1 MKHISLKLVIPVA
14 ALAVTLTTVSC
25 GDFIEVDSNSVIN
38 SDGYK
43 INDRATARYTMFGIL
58 AQLQRVADKYVVVG
72 ELRGD
77 LLTTTDNSTQDLRD
91 IADFAADSLNAYHL
105 ESDLYA
111 IINGCN
117 YLLSRIDT
125 AVVVTNDEGE
135 REQVLKY
142 EMAQAQAIRAWCY
155 LQLLLDYGTATY
167 YTEPIT
173 AVDQTV
179 DGREMSL
186 DELVPLLIA
195 NLQPWVPTDAETP
208 ERMPDYGTVDR
219 YASSQLFVPVRVLLG
234 DLYLYVND
242 YEQAARMYY
251 AHLLSN
257 GLTVLARRNSWTDN
271 TFTRESGNW
280 TSLLSTASEMQTV
293 IQCTDDYVESQ
304 SHLAQVFS
312 PTEDYLLA
320 PSAAGLDTWESQTY
334 AYGSSVS
341 TQGDLRGPYGTYDYV
356 TLAKGTTETEV
367 AAVTKYKNLEQTV
380 ALYRTSTI
388 YLRYAEAINRLG
400 KHNMAFALLKF
411 GLNREKLNVPSYV
424 PSSEF
429 TDAEGQVI
437 PYLDFGQG
445 NLNYDQIFSA
455 NAAMHSR
462 GCGERISDFRSYAI
476 ESGVDSLLFVENQL
490 LTEMALE
497 TGYEGN
503 RFADIFRIGRHRSET
518 AFVAATIA
526 RRNPAL
532 EARLQDER
540 NWYLPRSE
548 LGSRD

>member
-1 MKHISLKLVIPVA
+1 MKHILLKLVIPIA
-14 ALAVTLTTVSC
+14 AFSVTLAAVSC

-105 ESDLYA
+105 DSDLYA
-111 IINGCN
+111 IINSCN

-125 AVVVTNDEGE
+125 SIVVTNDEGE

-142 EMAQAQAIRAWCY
+142 EMAQARAIRAWCY

-173 AVDQTV
+173 AVDQDI
-179 DGREMSL
+179 DGQEMDL
-186 DELVPLLIA
+186 DALVPVLIA
-195 NLQPWVPTDAETP
+195 DLQPWIPTDAETR
-208 ERMPDYGTVDR
+208 EHLPDYGTIDR
-219 YASSQLFVPVRVLLG
+219 YASSQLFIPLRVLLG
-234 DLYLYVND
+234 DLYLYIND
-242 YEQAARMYY
+242 YERAAQMYY

-257 GLTVLARRNSWTDN
+257 NLTVLARRNVWTDN
-271 TFTRESGNW
+271 TFTKESGNW

-293 IQCTDDYVESQ
+293 IQCTDDYIESQ
-304 SHLAQVFS
+304 SHLVQIFS

-320 PSAAGLDTWESQTY
+320 PSAAGLNIWESQTY

-341 TQGDLRGPYGTYDYV
+341 TQGDLRGRYGTYDYV

-367 AAVTKYKNLEQTV
+367 AAVTKYKNLEQAV
-380 ALYRTSTI
+380 ALYRTSTV

-400 KHNMAFALLKF
+400 KYNMAFALLKF

-429 TDAEGQVI
+429 TDAEGKVI
-437 PYLDFGQG
+437 SYLDFGQG
-445 NLNYDQIFSA
+445 NLNYDQIFA
-455 NAAMHSR
+455 GNAAMHSR
-462 GCGERISDFRSYAI
+462 GCGERISDFRSYSI

-490 LTEMALE
+490 LNEMALE

-503 RFADIFRIGRHRSET
+503 RFADILRIGRHRAST
-518 AFVAATIA
+518 AFVAANIA
-526 RRNPAL
+526 KRKPAL
-532 EARLQDER
+532 ESLLQDER
-540 NWYLPRSE
+540 NWYLPHSATKK
-548 LGSRD
+548 